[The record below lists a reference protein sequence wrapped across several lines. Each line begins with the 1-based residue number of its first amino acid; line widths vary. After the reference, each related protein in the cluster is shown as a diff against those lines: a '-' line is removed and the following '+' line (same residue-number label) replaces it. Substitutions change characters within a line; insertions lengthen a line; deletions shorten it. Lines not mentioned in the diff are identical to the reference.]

1 MADSTLQYD
10 LPLLQCNSLQ
20 HDPLQHDPLQTDPLQ
35 TNPLLQRDLP
45 LQERRKL
52 AFEFLQESENF
63 ASHHFNAPYLL
74 KIAVKGSK

>member
-1 MADSTLQYD
+1 MADSTLQYN
-10 LPLLQCNSLQ
+10 LPRLQCNSLQ
-20 HDPLQHDPLQTDPLQ
+20 HDPLQTDPPQ

-52 AFEFLQESENF
+52 AFEFLQESETP

-74 KIAVKGSK
+74 KIALKGSK